1 MSLGKVILV
10 GAGPGD
16 PELLTLKA
24 DKVIQQ
30 ADVIVYDY
38 LVSDE
43 IIARF
48 PAQAK
53 TIYVGKRHGNH
64 SASQT
69 DINQILIDHALLG
82 QYVVRLKGG
91 DPFIFGRG
99 GEEIEALLPHQ
110 IPFEIIPGITAASGC
125 TTYAGIPLTHRGL
138 SQGVQFITGHCQQD
152 GKEPDWSSLARYTQ
166 GTLVFYMGLHQSQQ
180 IQTQLIQLGRSSK
193 TPIAIIEN
201 GTKQNQRIYIGVLSE
216 LIELSEQANTP
227 SLIIVGD
234 VVTLSNQLHW
244 FSGATESVNA
254 I

>member
-24 DKVIQQ
+24 DKAIQQ

-48 PAQAK
+48 PSQAK

-82 QYVVRLKGG
+82 QRVVSQKNVNTATVTIDAKNLKKGIYVFRLL
-91 DPFIFGRG
+91 DNSN
-99 GEEIEALLPHQ
+99 EI
-110 IPFEIIPGITAASGC
+110 
-125 TTYAGIPLTHRGL
+125 
-138 SQGVQFITGHCQQD
+138 
-152 GKEPDWSSLARYTQ
+152 
-166 GTLVFYMGLHQSQQ
+166 
-180 IQTQLIQLGRSSK
+180 
-193 TPIAIIEN
+193 N
-201 GTKQNQRIYIGVLSE
+201 TKKFNK
-216 LIELSEQANTP
+216 N
-227 SLIIVGD
+227 
-234 VVTLSNQLHW
+234 
-244 FSGATESVNA
+244 
-254 I
+254 